1 MKQNYAMVSQP
12 TFSSLDDIR
21 LAASAGVLE
30 GGRGAV
36 DLELI
41 AAIRVMPHVAV
52 FSIYAFIICLTGT
65 SISLATILTRF
76 HCIL

>member
-1 MKQNYAMVSQP
+1 MKQNYAMVSKR
-12 TFSSLDDIR
+12 TFSSLVDIR
-21 LAASAGVLE
+21 LAASAGGLE
-30 GGRGAV
+30 GGTGAV
-36 DLELI
+36 DLKLI

-65 SISLATILTRF
+65 SISLTTILTRF